1 MKYFNSNYLVHKKVI
16 YIEKPTLSV
25 GFSIRTGERNRT
37 FTGLLPMDFESTAS
51 TNSATPAND
60 LNENI

>member
-1 MKYFNSNYLVHKKVI
+1 MKFFSSNYLVQKKRI
-16 YIEKPTLSV
+16 FIKKPTLSV
-25 GFSIRTGERNRT
+25 GFLIRTGERNRT

-60 LNENI
+60 LNENM

>member
-1 MKYFNSNYLVHKKVI
+1 MKYFSSNYLVQKKRI
-16 YIEKPTLSV
+16 YIEKPTDKV

-60 LNENI
+60 LNDNI